1 MIFSY
6 TGEGFI
12 GKLRGADF
20 GVISYS
26 YNPSSVDELVYY
38 DFGTLGATPTA
49 SADYGGINQETDI
62 GAAAQADWGDI
73 RQAPGRT
80 RFPFGVVRLASST
93 TFKVKKTYVG
103 TGQIFEFGGGRY
115 IPLIP
120 WIVTGTVSIRGA
132 AAAAFGPVYRS
143 EGLGTLQGAANA
155 AFSTQYFGSGSILG
169 RSFTGEAKATVYPEQ
184 PAYSDGF
191 PIDYAYDLFTNNP
204 RPDQPWIDTTLGTTL
219 ESGGTGE
226 GNTGGFNIGSHIR
239 FGGETGGTNGLRR
252 VMLKKDLRN
261 VDQLEIRAIKG
272 NRENG
277 GEEPDFN
284 EDLRIQFASNFVDY
298 FGDEFVVI
306 PETSTDPNLQTI
318 IINVPAGAQVED
330 SEFAIRQ
337 AQSSGTGTSF
347 DHYGLASIR
356 YLSGPKPVDGDTRK
370 TLFSIGGE
378 VSLGIILRTFGGG
391 SLFTF
396 GTKYATKTFAWEGSG
411 SLFSIAGL
419 QERNVYS
426 YNSSSTYLYE
436 KEDYQSVASA
446 TTEPNIDYGQIIPDD
461 GDDVF
466 QPFDYGDL
474 ANVVSFSDYP
484 FGTLRLKSE
493 TTIAFQ
499 PNWIGSGTLFA
510 FSNAITKGPQNH
522 YGSGTFHLDGT
533 AVIGI
538 TVGIFGGGNL
548 FGFGGGSES
557 IQYAG
562 EEKQVLL
569 EFGGVAAESAI
580 IRDPVQGTSL
590 SFGSKA
596 SNTRFIPRF
605 FGNVLFD
612 IEGGITAERSTFS
625 EVASG
630 NLFSFVGKEE
640 RRTYSYNTSSIDFLV
655 RPDYGYIANAA
666 TEEVDHGTLDLVYY
680 PETGWISTPD
690 ARLDYQYITD
700 VATIYPFGILPLTSN
715 TEIAFQPNWVGSG
728 TLRIT
733 GEVFI
738 FFPPVHEGEGSFHIS
753 GTAEERFVS
762 DESFQTLFEFNG
774 FAADSTSVREIFDI
788 ELHIAGA
795 AEESFI
801 ANPPERP
808 VLFTFVGD
816 TITSF
821 IPRYN
826 GFVHI
831 DIDGGLV
838 AERSTFSEV
847 VEGNLFSFVSKE
859 ERRTYH
865 YNTSSINLFETPDYG
880 YISQV
885 ATHTED
891 HGYLETV
898 YYPETGWISLQ
909 DTLLDYEYI
918 TGHATDYPFGIFP
931 LKGEAQTPRTR
942 DYIGS
947 GDLFTFGDV
956 FVFVPPVFS
965 GEGTFTIGGTAEE
978 RFISNEVFQT
988 LFEFNGE
995 VADST
1000 SVREIFDVHLEIFGA
1015 AEESFIGNPPEEQ
1028 ILFTTRGIA
1037 VTSFIPRYNGSV
1049 EIDID
1054 GGLVAE
1060 KATFSEVVDGNL
1072 FSFIGKEE
1080 RRVYSYNNS
1089 SIDFFDT
1096 PDLGSVASAPD
1107 SGATNVAQYPTQDY
1121 GYLNNVYY
1129 PETGWISL
1137 QDELIDWQSITEHT
1151 TNYPFG
1157 LFKIV
1162 SGSDQDVVPVIR
1174 INYFGSGSLFTIGDA
1189 EIALPNK
1196 FTSFGEPIIVYGEA
1210 AERFIANPPD
1220 KQVLFDITG
1229 QVSEPILTFAEQPFG
1244 TISISGFVN
1253 HAFTGAINP
1262 GGVISIDVEA
1272 ATAYTPNFS
1281 GSGSIFSNGVLGEAL
1296 VKTFPEDVVPAL
1308 GDIRETLFNVSGS
1321 ATLKSTSSETGLAL
1335 IKLSGDAV
1343 PVATFDEVF
1352 FTTAN
1357 IFGEGQDRFIPS
1369 YTGEG
1374 FISTLSGAAE
1384 AFAASPD
1391 DLQVLFDIT
1400 GNADKR
1406 FVFAAPPTTGD
1417 ISILGGIPRP
1427 ATLVFA
1433 ESGFGSVSI
1442 LGEVSERFVPNFNG
1456 SGTIFAA
1463 GISGEAITV
1472 DLPAFTRAH
1481 LQISG
1486 SAAEAFV
1493 LNPPDITTNVKFGGD
1508 VISSIARLT
1517 FAEQPTVLAQISG
1530 QVGESY
1536 LPNNVGSGSIASR
1549 GIGGEA
1555 VSRKLPAF
1563 QADVFVS
1570 GLAGQSTTVRE
1581 QFFGSLFTFRGS
1593 SAPELLTFA
1602 EQPEVQIA
1610 ISGTATERFIPDYV
1624 GDILIG
1630 TFSGAA
1636 ESVTI
1641 NPIERELLFTVR
1653 GGITSVK
1660 ATKSEVKTVNA
1671 SIFSETVVPLITKS
1685 YIGSGTLHL
1694 SGESVARFTATE
1706 VGTGFISTLSGAAES
1721 ATFNPAED
1729 TALFEFS
1736 GISTIRSAVSEV
1748 KFVRTSVFNEPVKVY
1763 VIKNFSGEGTLNVS
1777 GDGIIKISL
1786 LHIGSGSISTLS
1798 GAAEAIT
1805 ASPTEDTAL
1814 FDLTGIAD
1822 VRKIN
1827 VYGYYGDDADPGTS
1841 GSLFAVGGAAESR
1854 AIVNTTEGIF
1864 NISGAAAEAFA
1875 VPFAGFGNL
1884 FGLVSK
1890 EERRTF
1896 AHQTTGAFIV
1906 SGQVEDV
1913 HVRDYEGSGSL
1924 FSFIDAEE
1932 SFTKLVPAKTTI
1944 LTITGEAVVKI
1955 SAKHFG
1961 SGDLYLFDSAA
1972 EARTIPVT
1980 AGIFGEFFGVARRK
1994 VTRAEVASG
2003 TATISGESAN
2013 AFSKGA
2019 YAGSGST
2026 EISGQSENSHVR
2038 DFTGQVTV
2046 DLDGQVTVIRTQ
2058 AYTTTGQATISGDA
2072 FINISPANP
2081 GSGTIFVSGQGAEI
2095 GPLGTWVSKEGVLT
2109 IFGNS
2114 ATRKVSVAPQRTY
2127 GWII

>member
-12 GKLRGADF
+12 GGLRGADF

-26 YNPSSVDELVYY
+26 YNSSSVDEFVYF
-38 DFGTLGATPTA
+38 DLGTLGGTPTA
-49 SADYGGINQETDI
+49 SADYGGVAEDH
-62 GAAAQADWGDI
+62 AAQYEWGDI
-73 RQAPGRT
+73 RQPPGRT
-80 RFPFGVVRLASST
+80 RFPFGEVKLASST
-93 TFKVKKTYVG
+93 TFKVKKVFVG
-103 TGQIFEFGGGRY
+103 SGQIFELGKAY
-115 IPLIP
+115 TVLQAP

-132 AAAAFGPVYRS
+132 ALAAFGSVYDT

-155 AFSTQYFGSGSILG
+155 AFSTKYYGSGSLFSG
-169 RSFTGEAKATVYPEQ
+169 SFAGEAKATVYPEQ
-184 PAYSDGF
+184 PDYGNFVQVTADDINNDPNTTFTRTTYSTG
-191 PIDYAYDLFTNNP
+191 
-204 RPDQPWIDTTLGTTL
+204 G
-219 ESGGTGE
+219 SGTGSL
-226 GNTGGFNIGSHIR
+226 GGFNIGPHIR
-239 FGGETGGTNGLRR
+239 FGTNVSGFRSLRFY
-252 VMLKKDLRN
+252 LN
-261 VDQLEIRAIKG
+261 LEGVEEITVNAIKG
-272 NRENG
+272 NGFNG
-277 GEEPDFN
+277 GEEPDGG
-284 EDLRIQFASNFVDY
+284 EDLRIQFTGFPNTIIVAENDTSFNTLNSVTVPVPEGARVQNSEITIYQASN
-298 FGDEFVVI
+298 
-306 PETSTDPNLQTI
+306 
-318 IINVPAGAQVED
+318 
-330 SEFAIRQ
+330 
-337 AQSSGTGTSF
+337 SGYQF
-347 DHYGLASIR
+347 DHYGLQSIE
-356 YLSGPKPVDGDTRK
+356 YGVIGPGDQRK
-370 TLFSIGGE
+370 TLFNISGE
-378 VSLGIILRTFGGG
+378 ATLGIILRTFGGG

-396 GTKYATKTFAWEGSG
+396 GTKYVTKTFAWEGSG

-426 YNSSSTYLYE
+426 YNTSSEYLYE

-446 TTEPNIDYGQIIPDD
+446 ATEPNVDYGKVIPAA

-466 QPFDYGDL
+466 QPLDYGDL

-493 TTIAFQ
+493 TTISFQ

-522 YGSGTFHLDGT
+522 YGAGTISLDGT

-569 EFGGVAAESAI
+569 EFGGVASESAI
-580 IRDPVQGTSL
+580 IKDPVQGTSIA
-590 SFGSKA
+590 FGSQA
-596 SNTRFIPRF
+596 SSTRFIPRF

-630 NLFSFVGKEE
+630 NLFSFISKEE
-640 RRTYSYNTSSIDFLV
+640 RRTYSYNTSSIDFFTS
-655 RPDYGYIANAA
+655 PDYGYIANAA
-666 TEEVDHGTLDLVYY
+666 TEEVDHGALDLVYY

-690 ARLDYQYITD
+690 ARLDYQYIID
-700 VATIYPFGILPLTSN
+700 HATNYPFGILPLTSN

-728 TLRIT
+728 TISIF
-733 GEVFI
+733 GEVYVFV
-738 FFPPVHEGEGSFHIS
+738 PPYHEGEGSFSIRGS
-753 GTAEERFVS
+753 AEERFVS

-774 FAADSTSVREIFDI
+774 FASDSTSVREIFDI
-788 ELHIAGA
+788 ELHIDGA

-808 VLFTFVGD
+808 ILFTFGGD

-826 GFVHI
+826 GFTHI

-838 AERSTFSEV
+838 TERSTFSEV

-880 YISQV
+880 YVSQV

-918 TGHATDYPFGIFP
+918 TGHATNYPFGIFP
-931 LKGEAQTPRTR
+931 LKGEAQTPRTK
-942 DYIGS
+942 DFIGS

-965 GEGTFTIGGTAEE
+965 GEGSFSILGTAEE

-1028 ILFTTRGIA
+1028 ILFTTRGVA
-1037 VTSFIPRYNGSV
+1037 VTSFIPRYNGSI

-1054 GGLVAE
+1054 GGLVTE

-1096 PDLGSVASAPD
+1096 PDLGSIASAPD

-1162 SGSDQDVVPVIR
+1162 SGSSQDVVPVIR
-1174 INYFGSGSLFTIGDA
+1174 INYFGSGSLFTIGTA
-1189 EIALPNK
+1189 GVALPNK
-1196 FTSFGEPIIVYGEA
+1196 HGGTGQFRIYGEA
-1210 AERFIANPPD
+1210 TERFIANPPD

-1229 QVSEPILTFAEQPFG
+1229 QVSEPILTFAEESFG
-1244 TISISGFVN
+1244 TIRVRGAIN
-1253 HAFTGAINP
+1253 ITFTGAINP
-1262 GGVISIDVEA
+1262 GGVISIDGNAVDRF
-1272 ATAYTPNFS
+1272 TPSFT
-1281 GSGSIFSNGVLGEAL
+1281 GSGDIFALSGAAEAFVVNPPDQTTLATFVGTAEERKAITAVVEGGTLSITGTASPAIR
-1296 VKTFPEDVVPAL
+1296 TFPE
-1308 GDIRETLFNVSGS
+1308 T
-1321 ATLKSTSSETGLAL
+1321 
-1335 IKLSGDAV
+1335 
-1343 PVATFDEVF
+1343 F
-1352 FTTAN
+1352 FTNAE
-1357 IFGEGQDRFIPS
+1357 IFGQAVDRFTPS

-1384 AFAASPD
+1384 SFAASPD
-1391 DLQVLFDIT
+1391 DLQVLFDVT
-1400 GNADKR
+1400 GVADKS
-1406 FVFAAPPTTGD
+1406 FTFAAPTGTGSL
-1417 ISILGGIPRP
+1417 SIFGGIPRP

-1433 ESGFGSVSI
+1433 ESGFGSISI
-1442 LGEVSERFVPNFNG
+1442 FGQLGESYLPNNTG

-1481 LQISG
+1481 LQLSG
-1486 SAAEAFV
+1486 AATEAFV
-1493 LNPPDITTNVKFGGD
+1493 INPPDITTNVKLGGD
-1508 VISSIARLT
+1508 VRSSFALLT
-1517 FAEQPTVLAQISG
+1517 FAEQPTVHAQISG
-1530 QVGESY
+1530 QADPVHY
-1536 LPNNVGSGSIASR
+1536 VPNYPGQVHIFSR
-1549 GIGGEA
+1549 GIAGEA

-1563 QADVFVS
+1563 QADLEIS
-1570 GLAGQSTTVRE
+1570 GLGGQRTTVAE
-1581 QFFGSLFTFRGS
+1581 EFFGSLFTFRGS

-1610 ISGTATERFIPDYV
+1610 ISGTASERFVPDYV
-1624 GDILIG
+1624 GDVLIG

-1636 ESVTI
+1636 ESLTV
-1641 NPIERELLFTVR
+1641 NPDERELLFSIG

-1660 ATKSEVKTVNA
+1660 STKSEVKTVNA
-1671 SIFSETVVPLITKS
+1671 SIFNEDVKVYVIKKYPASGSAQIFGKAKTNFSITN
-1685 YIGSGTLHL
+1685 IGSG
-1694 SGESVARFTATE
+1694 S
-1706 VGTGFISTLSGAAES
+1706 ISTLSGAAES

-1729 TALFEFS
+1729 TALFNFT
-1736 GISTIRSAVSEV
+1736 GIATIRSAVSEV
-1748 KFVRTSVFNEPVKVY
+1748 KTVNASIFSEDVKVY
-1763 VIKNFSGEGTLNVS
+1763 VVKKYVSDGGTAIVS
-1777 GDGIIKISL
+1777 GDSVVRISL
-1786 LHIGSGSISTLS
+1786 LHVGEGSISTIS
-1798 GAAEAIT
+1798 GAAEAFA
-1805 ASPTEDTAL
+1805 ASPDDLQVL
-1814 FDLTGIAD
+1814 FDVNGIAD
-1822 VRKIN
+1822 TRQIWVYTKI
-1827 VYGYYGDDADPGTS
+1827 GS
-1841 GSLFAVGGAAESR
+1841 GSLKKFSGAAESR
-1854 AIVNTTEGIF
+1854 AVVGISGGIF
-1864 NISGAAAEAFA
+1864 SLTGSAAEAFSL
-1875 VPFAGFGNL
+1875 PYEGFGSL

-1896 AHQTTGAFIV
+1896 AHQTTGTFTV

-1913 HVRDYEGSGSL
+1913 HVRNYEGSGNL
-1924 FSFIDAEE
+1924 YSFIGAEE

-1944 LTITGEAVVKI
+1944 LTITGEAVVKL
-1955 SAKHFG
+1955 SANYFG

-1980 AGIFGEFFGVARRK
+1980 AGIFGEFYGVARRK

-2013 AFSKGA
+2013 AFSRGA
-2019 YAGSGST
+2019 YSGSGST
-2026 EISGQSENSHVR
+2026 AISGQSENSHVR
-2038 DFTGQVTV
+2038 DFTGQVTI
-2046 DLDGQVTVIRTQ
+2046 DIDGQVAVIRTQ
-2058 AYTTTGQATISGDA
+2058 SYTTTGQATISGDA

-2081 GSGTIFVSGQGAEI
+2081 GSGTIFVYGKGEEI
-2095 GPLGTWVSKEGVLT
+2095 GPLGVWVSREGVLT

-2114 ATRKVSVAPQRTY
+2114 TDRKVSVAPERTY